1 MIKAGLTVFAVVA
14 MLHSVASIADDEET
28 SAVDSDNL
36 PATSL
41 SLPPRY
47 IDIDSTSQWR
57 PAYPRLTPRYS
68 TDWSQPFVNVA
79 FQDSGTLA
87 RVSRFRSLSL
97 LTFAEIGQSRLFLGV
112 NNDGLVGLH
121 FRAFRRQE
129 HERHLEVARMPYLQH
144 AQLET
149 E

>member
-14 MLHSVASIADDEET
+14 MLHSVAGVADDEET
-28 SAVDSDNL
+28 SAADSDNL
-36 PATSL
+36 PATGL
-41 SLPPRY
+41 SLPPLSL
-47 IDIDSTSQWR
+47 DIDDTSRWR
-57 PAYPRLTPRYS
+57 PTYPLLTPRYS

-79 FQDSGTLA
+79 FHDSGTLA

-97 LTFAEIGQSRLFLGV
+97 LTFAEIGQSRLFFGV

-129 HERHLEVARMPYLQH
+129 QERHLEVARMPYLQN
-144 AQLET
+144 AQLKT
-149 E
+149 D